1 MTAVIASHPAQGQT
15 AADLV
20 TIHSIRAAAT
30 RIAPYAIRTPLIES
44 PRLNDWLG
52 FRLLV
57 KAECLQHTGSF
68 KLRGALNTVMSFDD
82 SVTDIVAY
90 SSGNHAQAVAR
101 AASLR
106 GMRAVIVMPEDAPA
120 MKIDGTKSYGAEV
133 VTYDRYHESREEIGG
148 AIANERGAELIAPF
162 EDVRV
167 MCGQGTIGLEIAEQ
181 CAEMNIQPDHVIS
194 CCGGGGLIA
203 GVSRATRAL
212 LPDAKIWAAE
222 PADFDDT
229 IRSLASGKIER
240 VDPAH
245 RSICDAVVTPAPGE
259 MTFSINR
266 MTLSGGFG
274 VSDDLVLRAMA
285 TAFKHLK
292 IVVEPGG
299 AVALAAAL
307 DGRLPAGTNCAVAV
321 VSGGNVDAEMFS
333 SALAAG
339 PLV

>member
-1 MTAVIASHPAQGQT
+1 MNNQIHPA
-15 AADLV
+15 V
-20 TIHSIRAAAT
+20 SIDDIRTAAT
-30 RIAPYAIRTPLIES
+30 RITPYIVRTPLVES

-68 KLRGALNTVMSFDD
+68 KLRGATNTVMSLPD
-82 SVTDIVAY
+82 SIPDVVAY

-106 GMRAVIVMPEDAPA
+106 GMRAVIVMPADAPA
-120 MKIDGTKSYGAEV
+120 MKIDGTRAYGAEV
-133 VTYDRYHESREEIGG
+133 VTYDRYSESREAISG
-148 AIANERGAELIAPF
+148 AIAAERGAELIPPF

-167 MCGQGTIGLEIAEQ
+167 MAGQGTVGLEIARQ
-181 CAEMNIQPDHVIS
+181 CAEMGVTPDHVIS

-203 GVSRATRAL
+203 GVSLAIRAE
-212 LPDAKIWAAE
+212 LPTAKIWAAE

-229 IRSLASGKIER
+229 IRSLASGSIET
-240 VDPAH
+240 VDPAA

-259 MTFSINR
+259 MTFAINR
-266 MTLSGGFG
+266 TTLAGGFG
-274 VSDDLVLRAMA
+274 VSDDLVLRVMA

-292 IVVEPGG
+292 LVIEPGG

-307 DGRLPAGTNCAVAV
+307 DGRLPAGTECAVAV
-321 VSGGNVDAEMFS
+321 ASGGNVDAEMFTR
-333 SALAAG
+333 ALQAET
-339 PLV
+339 LV

>member
-1 MTAVIASHPAQGQT
+1 MTDQTRPAIGI
-15 AADLV
+15 DD
-20 TIHSIRAAAT
+20 IRAAAT
-30 RIAPYAIRTPLIES
+30 RIAPYTVLTPLVES

-68 KLRGALNTVMSFDD
+68 KLRGATNTVMSLPD
-82 SVTDIVAY
+82 SITDVVAY

-106 GMRAVIVMPEDAPA
+106 GMRAVIVMPQDAPV
-120 MKIDGTKSYGAEV
+120 MKIEGTKAHGAEV
-133 VTYDRYHESREEIGG
+133 VTYDRYHESREEIGD
-148 AIANERGAELIAPF
+148 AIAAERGAELIPPF

-167 MCGQGTIGLEIAEQ
+167 MAGQGTVGLEIARQ
-181 CAEMNIQPDHVIS
+181 CAEMGAVPDHVIC

-203 GVSRATRAL
+203 GLSTAIRSELPTAT
-212 LPDAKIWAAE
+212 IWAAE

-229 IRSLASGKIER
+229 VRSLASGRIET
-240 VDPAH
+240 VDPAA
-245 RSICDAVVTPAPGE
+245 RSICDAVVTPAPGD
-259 MTFSINR
+259 MTFAINR
-266 MTLSGGFG
+266 TTLAGGFG

-292 IVVEPGG
+292 LVIEPGG

-307 DGRLPAGTNCAVAV
+307 DGRLPADTGCAVAV
-321 VSGGNVDAEMFS
+321 ASGGNVDAEMFTR
-333 SALAAG
+333 ALQAG